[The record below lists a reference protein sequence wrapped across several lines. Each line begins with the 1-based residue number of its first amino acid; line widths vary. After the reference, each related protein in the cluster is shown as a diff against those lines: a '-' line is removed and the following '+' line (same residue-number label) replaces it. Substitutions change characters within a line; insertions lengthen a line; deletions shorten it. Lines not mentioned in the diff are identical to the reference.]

1 MLRNKD
7 SDHFDG
13 EKMRRT
19 KFDIIVDIINLTLD
33 GGANK
38 TKIVYGANLNFKIA
52 NKYIDFLLENDL
64 IKEEIREGKKYYL
77 ATEKGVQ
84 FLRLF
89 KELSE
94 EVIF

>member
-1 MLRNKD
+1 MICT
-7 SDHFDG
+7 G
-13 EKMRRT
+13 GKMRRT
-19 KFDIIVDIINLTLD
+19 KFDIIVDIINLTMD

-38 TKIVYGANLNFKIA
+38 TRIVYGANLNFKIA
-52 NKYIDFLLENDL
+52 NKYINFLLENGL
-64 IKEEIREGKKYYL
+64 IEEEVKEGKKYYL

-89 KELSE
+89 RELSG